1 MTFDLLP
8 SLRPREKHWNICVRV
23 SRMWEYR
30 GGTHVGSISHIDLV
44 LIDKEGNPM
53 YAEIPA
59 SEVDKKGPLVQE
71 GGVYVM
77 SWFRVSNAKTFYR
90 HVDARYMIEFT
101 CYTKIVPA
109 KEDTS
114 AFPMITYDLVP
125 LSELTRYSGEKKRFL
140 DVLGTVLRVTDLAQV
155 QLPNQPAATQ
165 CRDVINRDL
174 SSVQVKVT
182 LWGQRAIEFDIDN
195 IPDREPTDQP
205 IVLFVGTLMKSFAGE
220 DYLSGNVACRCYFN
234 PTIPEAQPFYAI
246 PHGLHAVVERVA
258 APVQQGPQ
266 INPELI
272 EHKQI
277 DEIEALDPCDF
288 PATGYRCTVTIARLV
303 PGTTWWF
310 ASCNRC
316 SRACLPDG
324 AGYRCSACSCNGFKF
339 KYVQAISFIVDDGSA
354 EGEMIAFGDIARPIV
369 GKPVQVVL
377 REAKYT
383 SVVPLDIASIVC
395 LRFTFG
401 ITITEQCFYKPTK
414 SYQVCNHCIW

>member
-1 MTFDLLP
+1 
-8 SLRPREKHWNICVRV
+8 
-23 SRMWEYR
+23 
-30 GGTHVGSISHIDLV
+30 
-44 LIDKEGNPM
+44 M

-77 SWFRVSNAKTFYR
+77 SRFRVSNPKTFYKP
-90 HVDARYMIEFT
+90 VDARYIIELT
-101 CYTKIVPA
+101 GYTKIMPA

-114 AFPMITYDLVP
+114 ALPMITYDLVL
-125 LSELTRYSGEKKRFL
+125 LSELTQYSGENKRFL
-140 DVLGTVLRVTDLAQV
+140 DVLGTVLQVTDLTQV

-165 CRDVINRDL
+165 CRDVIIRDL

-182 LWGQRAIEFDIDN
+182 PWRQRAIEFDIDN
-195 IPDREPTDQP
+195 VPDREPTDQL

-220 DYLSGNVACRCYFN
+220 DYLSGNVACRWYFN
-234 PTIPEAQPFYAI
+234 PTIPKAQPFYAI

-266 INPELI
+266 INPAHI

-277 DEIEALDPCDF
+277 DEIEALDPYDF

-324 AGYRCSACSCNGFKF
+324 AG
-339 KYVQAISFIVDDGSA
+339 
-354 EGEMIAFGDIARPIV
+354 
-369 GKPVQVVL
+369 
-377 REAKYT
+377 
-383 SVVPLDIASIVC
+383 
-395 LRFTFG
+395 
-401 ITITEQCFYKPTK
+401 
-414 SYQVCNHCIW
+414 